1 MAIYFFY
8 FYTLYKQKS
17 TVIHKRGD
25 VLKRRIVKWQISEL
39 IVWQ

>member
-1 MAIYFFY
+1 MAIYFFVS
-8 FYTLYKQKS
+8 TLYISKKS